1 MTESSE
7 CEQIANI
14 VCDEMS
20 LENIEYYFT
29 GSVDVRR
36 RMERKASKSCGFAWK
51 SLRSSDGNLDLIV
64 VSNRKTVKELL
75 CEGS

>member
-1 MTESSE
+1 MASFFQLEHSCWTREAKAIAGSSE

-29 GSVDVRR
+29 GSVDAR
-36 RMERKASKSCGFAWK
+36 RMERRRQDHAASRGKA
-51 SLRSSDGNLDLIV
+51 
-64 VSNRKTVKELL
+64 
-75 CEGS
+75 